1 MIEFN
6 ERDINLVAIRRES
19 KLFNLVS
26 RYKYHIYGLR
36 QQDNPPI
43 LIEYNH
49 SGVNEKFDEKLSSVV
64 TFLRGNGIE
73 VDTYSESETS
83 RVDIGLRKDLRL
95 FENKNGKPLFA
106 SSILSTIIYTLEGR
120 TDIGQLSKF
129 KLTVVPFITKLAIS

>member
-49 SGVNEKFDEKLSSVV
+49 SRVNEKFDEKLSSVV
-64 TFLRGNGIE
+64 TFLR
-73 VDTYSESETS
+73 
-83 RVDIGLRKDLRL
+83 
-95 FENKNGKPLFA
+95 
-106 SSILSTIIYTLEGR
+106 
-120 TDIGQLSKF
+120 
-129 KLTVVPFITKLAIS
+129 